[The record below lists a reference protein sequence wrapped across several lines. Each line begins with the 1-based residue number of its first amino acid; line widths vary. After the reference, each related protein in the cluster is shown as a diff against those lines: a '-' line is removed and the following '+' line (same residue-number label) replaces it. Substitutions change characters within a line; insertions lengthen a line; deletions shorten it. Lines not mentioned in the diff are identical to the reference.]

1 MWTPI
6 KPSRAKLLPTARRH
20 PGHSPLDAS
29 RLRGL
34 HLDTSHAV
42 GKGGSYEEPTQACT
56 MTDDYVRIGS
66 AAQQV
71 T

>member
-1 MWTPI
+1 MDAHQAL
-6 KPSRAKLLPTARRH
+6 SREIVAHRSSASRSFL
-20 PGHSPLDAS
+20 LDAS

-42 GKGGSYEEPTQACT
+42 GQGGSYEEPTQACT